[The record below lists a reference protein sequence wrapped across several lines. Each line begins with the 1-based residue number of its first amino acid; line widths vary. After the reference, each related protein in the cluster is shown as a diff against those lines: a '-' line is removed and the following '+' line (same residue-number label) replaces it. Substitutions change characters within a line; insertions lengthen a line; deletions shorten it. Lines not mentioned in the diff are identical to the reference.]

1 MTDFRSVRA
10 FIARRLDPR
19 ARHLPP
25 LALQSLGP
33 AMEEAR
39 SVADLSQWI
48 GKITSGKIRDIK
60 EITLETRLLGLNAA
74 IEASHVGEAGRG
86 FAIVAG
92 RVREVSERVEAL
104 ANSLQTELRELGD
117 SVTRELRRSRGQ
129 RLADLALNAIETIDR
144 NLYERTC
151 DVRWWASDNAVTN
164 ALCEPD
170 SGTARHASE
179 RLAVILDTYTVYL
192 DIWVVD
198 CSGKVLCNG
207 RPDTYP
213 GTAGHDVGAASW
225 FREALA
231 CRGPDEYASC
241 DIECVPVLGGAQAA
255 IYAAPVYQPGGAAAV
270 GVLAVFFD
278 WRKQAAGV
286 LANVR
291 LAPEPGRSVRCMLVD
306 ARHRIIA
313 STDGKGLLT
322 EHFALRL
329 NNENSGYYSEG
340 DTLCGYAH
348 TPGYETYPGMG
359 WYGVVVDQPG

>member
-1 MTDFRSVRA
+1 MAAAGPKT
-10 FIARRLDPR
+10 
-19 ARHLPP
+19 
-25 LALQSLGP
+25 LGNT
-33 AMEEAR
+33 MEEAQTI
-39 SVADLSQWI
+39 ADLSQWI

-104 ANSLQTELRELGD
+104 ANSLQSELRQLGE
-117 SVTRELRRSRGQ
+117 SVTNELRRSRGQ

-151 DVRWWASDNAVTN
+151 DVRWWAADTAVTA
-164 ALCEPD
+164 ALCDPGAD
-170 SGTARHASE
+170 TARHAAQ
-179 RLAVILDTYTVYL
+179 RLGIILDTYTVYL
-192 DIWVVD
+192 DIWIVD
-198 CSGKVLCNG
+198 PAGRVLCNG
-207 RPDTYP
+207 RPDVYP
-213 GTAGHDVGAASW
+213 DAANKNVASTVW
-225 FREALA
+225 FRQAMA
-231 CRGPDEYASC
+231 SSGPEEYASC
-241 DIECVPVLGGAQAA
+241 DIECVPALGGAQAA
-255 IYAAPVYQPGGAAAV
+255 IYAAGVYDGGANNGPV

-291 LAPEPGRSVRCMLVD
+291 LAPEPGRAVRCMIVD
-306 ARHRIIA
+306 ARQRIIA

-322 EHFALRL
+322 DRFELRAGMDDA
-329 NNENSGYYSEG
+329 SGYYADG
-340 DTLCGYAH
+340 ATLCGYAR

-359 WYGVVVDQPG
+359 WHGVVVDKPA

>member
-1 MTDFRSVRA
+1 
-10 FIARRLDPR
+10 
-19 ARHLPP
+19 
-25 LALQSLGP
+25 
-33 AMEEAR
+33 MEEAR
-39 SVADLSQWI
+39 SVSDLSQWI

-104 ANSLQTELRELGD
+104 ANSLQAELRELGD

-151 DVRWWASDNAVTN
+151 DVRWWASDTAVTD
-164 ALCEPD
+164 ALCTPGGEPGD
-170 SGTARHASE
+170 QAARHATQ

-192 DIWVVD
+192 DIWIVD
-198 CSGKVLCNG
+198 TSGKVLCNG
-207 RPDTYP
+207 RPASYP
-213 GTAGHDVGAASW
+213 GAANHDVSAASW
-225 FREALA
+225 FRQALA
-231 CRGPDEYASC
+231 CRGPDDYASC
-241 DIECVPVLGGAQAA
+241 DIECVPALGGAQAA
-255 IYAAPVYQPGGAAAV
+255 IYAAPVHQPGGGAAV

-278 WRKQAAGV
+278 WRKQSAGV

-306 ARHRIIA
+306 ARQRIIA

-322 EHFALRL
+322 DHFSLRL
-329 NNENSGYYSEG
+329 NEEKSGYYSEG

-359 WYGVVVDQPG
+359 WYGVVVDQAA

>member
-1 MTDFRSVRA
+1 
-10 FIARRLDPR
+10 
-19 ARHLPP
+19 
-25 LALQSLGP
+25 
-33 AMEEAR
+33 MEDAR
-39 SVADLSQWI
+39 SVADLSLWI

-104 ANSLQTELRELGD
+104 ANSLQAELRELGD

-151 DVRWWASDNAVTN
+151 DVRWWASDTAVTA
-164 ALCEPD
+164 ALCEPGSD
-170 SGTARHASE
+170 TARHAGE
-179 RLAVILDTYTVYL
+179 RLGVILDTYTVYL
-192 DIWVVD
+192 DIWIVD
-198 CSGKVLCNG
+198 PTGRVLCNG
-207 RPDTYP
+207 RPELYP
-213 GTAGHDVGAASW
+213 GVAHELVASAGW
-225 FREALA
+225 FRQALA

-241 DIECVPVLGGAQAA
+241 DIESVQALGGAQAA
-255 IYAAPVYQPGGAAAV
+255 IYAAPVHDPSGSHGAPV

-291 LAPEPGRSVRCMLVD
+291 LAPEPGRAVRCMLVD
-306 ARHRIIA
+306 ARQRVIA

-322 EHFALRL
+322 DHFDLRPRD
-329 NNENSGYYSEG
+329 EKSGYYSDG

-359 WYGVVVDQPG
+359 WYGVVVDRPA